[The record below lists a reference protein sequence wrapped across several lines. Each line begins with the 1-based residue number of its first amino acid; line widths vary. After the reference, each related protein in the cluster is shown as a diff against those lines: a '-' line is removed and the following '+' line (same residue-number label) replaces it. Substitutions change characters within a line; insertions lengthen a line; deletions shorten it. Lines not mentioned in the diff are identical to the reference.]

1 MYLYC
6 SNASTSVKLLK
17 KKRKEKIH
25 SNTLYRFSLGYY
37 SEIKN

>member
-25 SNTLYRFSLGYY
+25 RFSLGYY